1 MAKKYVYLFGTT
13 KTEGD
18 ASRRNLLGGKGAN
31 LAEMAGLGLPV
42 PPGFTITTAAC
53 TFYYESAGSYPHELK
68 KQVEAAVR
76 QVEKTMGA
84 RFGDVTNPL
93 LLSVRSGARVSMP
106 GMMETVLDL
115 GLNDEIVAGYAKRS
129 GDERFCYDVYRRFV
143 QMYGDVVMG
152 LRPDDREIDPFEAL
166 IEKKK
171 QACGVRLDSELEA
184 EDLKELVG
192 EFKALIKKRLKRSFP
207 EDPSEQLWGA
217 VGAVFGSWHGA
228 RAIRYREI
236 EGIPHNWGTAVNV
249 QAMVYGNM
257 GDDSASGVAFTRNP
271 STGEKKLYGEYLIN
285 AQGEDVVA
293 GIRTPQP
300 MARLKRQMPTVYAQ
314 FEKICKQLERHYKD
328 MQDVE
333 FTIQQGRLWM
343 LQTRSGKRTA
353 AAAVKI
359 AVDMVGERLINRAQ
373 ALQSVNPSDLDQ
385 LLHPTFDLT
394 KKTQVIGTGLP
405 ASPGAATG
413 TVVFH
418 ADEAEAMA
426 AKGEQVILVR
436 IETSPEDIGGMH
448 AAEGILTARGGMT
461 SHAAVVARG
470 MGKCCIAGCGDIA
483 IDYRRDLFK
492 ANGETI
498 KRGDWISIDGSGG
511 DVMLGQVPTTE
522 ARFTKEFATLMKWA
536 DKARRLKVRTNAD
549 TPHDSRVGPPLR
561 RRGHRTVSHRA
572 HVF

>member
-1 MAKKYVYLFGTT
+1 MAKKYVYQFGTT

-18 ASRRNLLGGKGAN
+18 ATQRNLLGGKGAN
-31 LAEMAGLGLPV
+31 LAEMARLGLPV
-42 PPGFTITTAAC
+42 PAGFTITTEAC
-53 TFYYESAGSYPHELK
+53 AYYYKSGSAYPRELK
-68 KQVEAAVR
+68 KQVAASIK
-76 QVEKTMGA
+76 QVEKAMGA
-84 RFGDVTNPL
+84 RFGDANNPL

-129 GDERFCYDVYRRFV
+129 GDERFCFDVYRRFV

-152 LRPDDREIDPFEAL
+152 LRPESNEIDPFEEIL
-166 IEKKK
+166 EKKK
-171 QACGVRLDSELEA
+171 QVRGIELDNQLEA
-184 EDLKELVG
+184 VDLKDLVS
-192 EFKALIKKRLKRSFP
+192 EFKALIRKRLKRSFP

-236 EGIPHNWGTAVNV
+236 EGIPHSWGTAVNV

-293 GIRTPQP
+293 GIRTPQSV
-300 MARLKRQMPTVYAQ
+300 ARLKRKMPSIYAQ
-314 FEKICKQLERHYKD
+314 FAKICAQLERHYKD

-359 AVDMVGERLINRAQ
+359 AVDMVRERLIDRDK

-385 LLHPTFDLT
+385 LLHPTFDQE
-394 KKTQVIGTGLP
+394 KKTQVIVTGLP

-413 TVVFH
+413 TVVF
-418 ADEAEAMA
+418 
-426 AKGEQVILVR
+426 
-436 IETSPEDIGGMH
+436 P
-448 AAEGILTARGGMT
+448 
-461 SHAAVVARG
+461 
-470 MGKCCIAGCGDIA
+470 
-483 IDYRRDLFK
+483 
-492 ANGETI
+492 
-498 KRGDWISIDGSGG
+498 
-511 DVMLGQVPTTE
+511 
-522 ARFTKEFATLMKWA
+522 
-536 DKARRLKVRTNAD
+536 
-549 TPHDSRVGPPLR
+549 R
-561 RRGHRTVSHRA
+561 RRG
-572 HVF
+572 